1 MSKLKKKSKKKIR
14 LFLIFLLVIA
24 LGAILYL
31 CSDKS
36 IKNIFIHNNNIFTDQ
51 EIIDMAGLT
60 NYPNFFTTTGYNV
73 KKKLLKND
81 YIKGIKVR
89 KSIFMAFHIY
99 VDEYSVLFERQ
110 SNGKVVLE
118 NGKEI
123 DNTKNVV
130 VPFFINDSE
139 IEEERLDEFIKKYS
153 LLSKDVTVKISE
165 IKYDPTDLDKDRF
178 LFYMNDQNYVYIT
191 LTKIDTINKYNEMIE
206 KFEGKKG
213 ILYLDSGNYFQI
225 K

>member
-1 MSKLKKKSKKKIR
+1 MPKLKKKSKKKIR

-36 IKNIFIHNNNIFTDQ
+36 IKNIFIHDNNIFTDQ

-89 KSIFMAFHIY
+89 KSIFRAFHIY